1 MIFTVNLVNFMN
13 SSWQSGLMNQ
23 QLFYYDFKHWRHS
36 WMSDDLRLK
45 NAKLF
50 QLIMFSVHH
59 KTEINIDLEKV
70 WHEIWS

>member
-1 MIFTVNLVNFMN
+1 MILNTGVTPECQMI
-13 SSWQSGLMNQ
+13 
-23 QLFYYDFKHWRHS
+23 
-36 WMSDDLRLK
+36 LRLK